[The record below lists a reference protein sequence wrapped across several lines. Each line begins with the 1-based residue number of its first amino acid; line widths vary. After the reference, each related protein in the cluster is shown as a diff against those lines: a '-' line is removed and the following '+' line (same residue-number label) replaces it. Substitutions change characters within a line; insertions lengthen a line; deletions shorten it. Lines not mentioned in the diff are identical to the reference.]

1 MTDFDY
7 KQMDDLIHS
16 RIRLAIMALLAGVQ
30 RAEFTFLR
38 DQVKAT
44 DGNLGTH
51 LKKLE
56 DAGYVSAHK
65 HFEDRKPVTHYALTR
80 KGRQAFDQYLQRLE
94 GLLPRRG
101 AP

>member
-7 KQMDDLIHS
+7 KQMDDVIHS

-30 RAEFTFLR
+30 RAEFIFLR
-38 DQVKAT
+38 DQIKAT

-65 HFEDRKPVTHYALTR
+65 HFADRKPMTDYALTR

-94 GLLPRRG
+94 GLLPKRG
-101 AP
+101 RT

>member
-7 KQMDDLIHS
+7 RQLDDVIHS
-16 RIRLAIMALLAGVQ
+16 RIRLALMAVLAGVE

-38 DQVKAT
+38 DQVGAT

-56 DAGYVSAHK
+56 DSGYINVHK
-65 HFEDRKPVTHYALTR
+65 RFVDRKPTTDYALTR
-80 KGRQAFDQYLQRLE
+80 KGRQAFASYLKRLE
-94 GLLPRRG
+94 KLLP
-101 AP
+101 PT

>member
-7 KQMDDLIHS
+7 KQLDDVIHS
-16 RIRLAIMALLAGVQ
+16 RIRLALMAVLAGVE

-38 DQVKAT
+38 EQVRAT

-56 DAGYVSAHK
+56 DAGYINVHK
-65 HFEDRKPVTHYALTR
+65 RFIDRKPATDYALTR
-80 KGRQAFDQYLQRLE
+80 KGRQAFASYLKQLE
-94 GLLPRRG
+94 KLLPS
-101 AP
+101 A

>member
-7 KQMDDLIHS
+7 KQVDDVIHS
-16 RIRLAIMALLAGVQ
+16 RIRLAIMALLAGVR

-38 DQVKAT
+38 EQVKAT

-65 HFEDRKPVTHYALTR
+65 HFVERKPVTDYALTR
-80 KGRQAFDQYLQRLE
+80 RGRTAFDQYLQRLE
-94 GLLPRRG
+94 GLLPGRG
-101 AP
+101 RS

>member
-7 KQMDDLIHS
+7 QQLDDLIHS
-16 RIRLAIMALLAGVQ
+16 RIRLAVMAVLVGVQ

-38 DQVKAT
+38 DQVRAT

-56 DAGYVSAHK
+56 EAGYVSTHK
-65 HFEDRKPVTHYALTR
+65 HFVDRKPVTDYALTKR
-80 KGRQAFDQYLQRLE
+80 GRQAFTVYLQRLE
-94 GLLPRRG
+94 ELLPPR
-101 AP
+101 A